1 MKADILAFGAHPDD
15 VELAASGTVAAHV
28 ALGKKVV
35 LMDLTCGEL
44 GTRGNA
50 GLRKKEA
57 DAAAK
62 LLGVEKRINLD
73 LGDGFFEINE
83 TALKK
88 IIEQIRLFQPEIVL
102 ANAVSDRHPDHGRGG
117 DLVSRACFLSGLIK
131 IETQHNGQQQAAWRP
146 KAVYRYIQ
154 DHYIRPDI
162 VVDITPYAEIK
173 MQSILCYSSQFYDPQ
188 STEPATPI
196 STPEFLENIKG
207 RMVQMGRFI
216 NARYGEGFNVERPAG
231 VNDLTLLG

>member
-15 VELAASGTVAAHV
+15 IELAASGTVAAHI
-28 ALGKKVV
+28 AGGKKVV
-35 LMDLTCGEL
+35 LVDLTSGEL

-50 GLRKKEA
+50 DVRKKEA
-57 DAAAK
+57 AAAAK
-62 LLGVEKRINLD
+62 LLGVEQRIILD

-88 IIEQIRLFQPEIVL
+88 IIEQIRRFQPEIVL

-131 IETQHNGQQQAAWRP
+131 IPTYHNGEPQQAWRP

-154 DHYIRPDI
+154 DNFIRPDI
-162 VVDITPYAEIK
+162 VVDITPYADLK
-173 MQSILCYSSQFYDPQ
+173 MKSILCYTSQFYDPH
-188 STEPATPI
+188 SKEPLTPI
-196 STPEFLENIKG
+196 STPEFLEHVRG
-207 RMVQMGRFI
+207 RMIQFGRYINVQ
-216 NARYGEGFNVERPAG
+216 YGEGFTFERPAG
-231 VNDLTLLG
+231 VNDLTMLA